1 MSKDKDSEAPAAAG
15 AAPPR
20 KSKKLLFIIAG
31 VLLVAGAGGG
41 YWWFGR
47 TVDPNAPPPVEEPK
61 APPAIISLDPFVVNL
76 ADEGEER
83 YLRVTMGLVVYGEEH
98 AKEFSEDQVARL
110 KVRSSILEMLAQQT
124 AEHLITNEG
133 KAELKKAI
141 AERASHNAEHLEVSD
156 VLFSEFIVQ

>member
-1 MSKDKDSEAPAAAG
+1 MSKDKDSEAPAAAV
-15 AAPPR
+15 AAPPK
-20 KSKKLLFIIAG
+20 KSKKLLFIVAG

-47 TVDPNAPPPVEEPK
+47 SADPNAAPVEEPK
-61 APPAIISLDPFVVNL
+61 APPAIVSLDPFVVNL

-83 YLRVTMGLVVYGEEH
+83 YLRVTMGLVVHGEEH

-141 AERASHNAEHLEVSD
+141 AESASHNAEHLEVSD